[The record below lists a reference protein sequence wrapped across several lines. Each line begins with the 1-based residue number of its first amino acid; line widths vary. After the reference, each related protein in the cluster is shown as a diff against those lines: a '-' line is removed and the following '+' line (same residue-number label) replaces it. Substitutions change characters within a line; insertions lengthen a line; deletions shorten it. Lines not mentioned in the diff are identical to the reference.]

1 MADSLFKGPDQIGFG
16 RELHK
21 EIQKRT
27 ETKPGEALTKIVKKL
42 SLGKGAELGRNMS
55 RIQTNLEDE
64 QAQLKTFATQAT
76 KHNKLIDELTTKGA
90 GSLEDGLLRDELE
103 KGQVK
108 AYTGFA
114 GLEASGNEELYSKM
128 KEVVGE
134 KLDYL
139 NTKTKIF
146 NRLYTKYDK
155 DDVEGG
161 ILYDNISDDNMFT
174 KPYRESLYNI
184 AIDQKDLG
192 NNNLLDVV
200 TRKEQRNNFDLMGKY
215 LDEEARLQAIISA
228 TSQAR
233 KAIKEVA
240 IDYNIEEYL
249 QPTDEG
255 GGSKAA
261 RNKGKIEEKFNE
273 FLSNSTIYFKNRNRG
288 EDGAAYFF
296 PEIGDDVKQLRSK
309 YPYNDDL
316 EAFKNEFGYTDK
328 DIKDIFYDA
337 SIIINELENKQAVMY
352 LDDNHPHLRLTGEN
366 NDSLRLS
373 KVTQIFRDAD
383 YDIDNV
389 PPEIRQQV
397 IALKELPGYEE
408 SLVKIDDLL
417 AYTQTI
423 ENSISNNA
431 GKFYQELYSKLS
443 DEVKWHFNTS
453 VLSSAQHYA
462 AKEKISIEEGIT
474 IAVFNQRLGLID
486 TSLPTSASN
495 GEKIKEY
502 LMGNKNEYHYQV
514 RLPWKNN
521 TLHQDILLDFPE
533 TSVISDSVFESY
545 LAQINRNKIYWYNN
559 ETLLVSDPDY
569 WEDGTQFSIG
579 KYIVEFNSEAD
590 ADGNRFIVTTQ

>member
-1 MADSLFKGPDQIGFG
+1 MADSLFKGPDQIKVG
-16 RELHK
+16 RD
-21 EIQKRT
+21 IQKKIQERT
-27 ETKPGEALTKIVKKL
+27 ETKPLEAVAKIAEALTK
-42 SLGKGAELGRNMS
+42 GKGAELKRNMS

-64 QAQLKTFATQAT
+64 QTQLKTFATQAT
-76 KHNKLIDELTTKGA
+76 KHNQLIDELTTKGA

-161 ILYDNISDDNMFT
+161 ILYDNISDDHMFT

-255 GGSKAA
+255 SGSKAA
-261 RNKGKIEEKFNE
+261 RNKGRVEEKFNE
-273 FLSNSTIYFKNRNRG
+273 LLSNSTIYFKNKNRG

-296 PEIGDDVKQLRSK
+296 PEIGNDVKQLRSK
-309 YPYNDDL
+309 YPYNADL
-316 EAFKNEFGYTDK
+316 EAFKDEFGYTDK

-397 IALKELPGYEE
+397 IALKEIEGYEE
-408 SLVKIDDLL
+408 SLVKLDDLL
-417 AYTQTI
+417 AYNSTI
-423 ENSISNNA
+423 QNSISNNS
-431 GKFYQELYSKLS
+431 GELYQKLYSNLS
-443 DEVKWHFNTS
+443 DEAQWHFNTS

-486 TSLPTSASN
+486 TSLPTSADR
-495 GEKIKEY
+495 GEKIKEWF
-502 LMGNKNEYHYQV
+502 MGDKNEYHYQV

-521 TLHQDILLDFPE
+521 TLHQDILLDFPP

-559 ETLLVSDPDY
+559 ETILIPKPEY